1 MDYTKNIVDLAIFS
15 ILGFMGF
22 IALWFTVERMIFLR
36 RFNAGAYSDRTE
48 METSLTNNM
57 TALFIIY
64 SNAPYVGLLGTVVGI
79 MLTFYETLTRKIL
92 Y

>member
-36 RFNAGAYSDRTE
+36 RFNAGAYSDANTYAHSDRRY
-48 METSLTNNM
+48 
-57 TALFIIY
+57 AC
-64 SNAPYVGLLGTVVGI
+64 
-79 MLTFYETLTRKIL
+79 
-92 Y
+92 